1 MLFKRKTAQAV
12 IMVAMQKLITAII
25 GKKVFSVH
33 DGVAV
38 AEVVGWLINKDNF
51 KVELIVVAVPEMKAH
66 KYILP
71 AAIRV
76 STDRQ
81 IIINSQDDIA
91 EADELVRQREM
102 IASKYRLVGSKVET
116 QSGKKLGRVM
126 DFNFDYNTFYIAK
139 IHVVSRFP
147 QRITRESFAIN
158 RSAVVEVQGN
168 TVIVKDAR
176 VRAKARRVGAKTLPA
191 LPA

>member
-1 MLFKRKTAQAV
+1 
-12 IMVAMQKLITAII
+12 MVAMQKLITAII

-33 DGVAV
+33 DGAAV

-51 KVELIVVAVPEMKAH
+51 KVELLAVAVPKSKAH

-71 AAIRV
+71 DAIRV

-81 IIINSQDDIA
+81 IIINSQEDIT
-91 EADELVRQREM
+91 EADELVRQSKM
-102 IASKYRLVGSKVET
+102 IASKYKLVGSKVET
-116 QSGKKLGRVM
+116 QSGKKLGRVI
-126 DFNFDYNTFYIAK
+126 DFSFDYNTFYIGK
-139 IHVVSRFP
+139 IQVVSRFP
-147 QRITRESFAIN
+147 QRITRESFVIN
-158 RSAVVEVQGN
+158 RSAVIEVQGN

-176 VRAKARRVGAKTLPA
+176 IKAKARRVGAKTLPA

>member
-1 MLFKRKTAQAV
+1 
-12 IMVAMQKLITAII
+12 MVTMQKLITAII

-33 DGVAV
+33 DGAAV

-126 DFNFDYNTFYIAK
+126 DFNFDYNTFYISK
-139 IHVVSRFP
+139 IHVVSHFP

-158 RSAVVEVQGN
+158 RSAVVEVQGD

-176 VRAKARRVGAKTLPA
+176 VRAKARRVGAKSLPA

>member
-1 MLFKRKTAQAV
+1 MLFERKTPQAV
-12 IMVAMQKLITAII
+12 IMIVMQKLITAII

-33 DGVAV
+33 DGATV
-38 AEVVGWLINKDNF
+38 AEVVGWLINKNNF
-51 KVELIVVAVPEMKAH
+51 KIELIAVVAPKS
-66 KYILP
+66 KSQRYILP
-71 AAIRV
+71 EDIRV

-91 EADELVRQREM
+91 EADELVRQSKM

-116 QSGKKLGRVM
+116 QSGKRVGRVI
-126 DFNFDYNTFYIAK
+126 DFSFDYETFFVSK
-139 IHVVSRFP
+139 IHVVVRFP
-147 QRITRESFAIN
+147 QRIVQSFYIID

-168 TVIVKDAR
+168 KVIIKDAQI
-176 VRAKARRVGAKTLPA
+176 RAKARRATTKA